1 MRITPLSVPDVLC
14 IDPVVHRD
22 DRGYFLE
29 TYRQSEFDAVVGR
42 QVRFVQDNQSHS
54 RRNVVRGLHYQSVE
68 PQGKLVRVTEGEIY
82 DVAVDV
88 RQGSATFGQWVAE
101 ILSSD
106 NQRQLW
112 VPEGFAHG
120 FLVLSEHANV
130 IYKTTTPYQPSYQ
143 HCVLWNDPAMAIPWP
158 LQGEPVL
165 SDNDL
170 RGVTLA
176 GAEKVALS

>member
-29 TYRQSEFDAVVGR
+29 TYRQSEFDAAVGR

-68 PQGKLVRVTEGEIY
+68 PQGKLVRVTEGEIF
-82 DVAVDV
+82 DVALDV

-130 IYKTTTPYQPSYQ
+130 IYKTTAPYQPSYQ
-143 HCVLWNDPAMAIPWP
+143 HCVLWNDPAMAISWP
-158 LQGEPVL
+158 LRGEPVL
-165 SDNDL
+165 SENDL
-170 RGVTLA
+170 RGATLA
-176 GAEKVALS
+176 RAERVALS